1 MPTSGMRHPRLVHT
15 REAMSCVAGLDVHDV
30 SENGP
35 VPAMLKPGNC
45 VTCEPGIYF
54 SPSVIDP
61 ALADPSNKG
70 LLNVD
75 RLARFTGFGGVRLE
89 DNIVVLQHG
98 NHNLTGA
105 VPRDIEAVE
114 NAALGSAS
122 AF

>member
-1 MPTSGMRHPRLVHT
+1 
-15 REAMSCVAGLDVHDV
+15 MSCFAGLDVHDV

-61 ALADPSNKG
+61 ALADPSKKG

-75 RLARFTGFGGVRLE
+75 QIARFTGFGGVRLE

-114 NAALGSAS
+114 NAALESAS
-122 AF
+122 ALQVSHLEIA